1 MSSCWIRCGVLAV
14 LTVLLSGCGG
24 ARHVAGGTTGTLQA
38 DNMLLGDIQVTVHRV
53 AGAIVE
59 VAGMGITQASGQ
71 FELVL
76 PGAKGPLH
84 LTPGEYRITVES
96 VGPVSLRFPKEYRS
110 VEKTPLVVTWTANN
124 SQLDLEV
131 PAPVAGR

>member
-1 MSSCWIRCGVLAV
+1 MNSRGIPRGVF
-14 LTVLLSGCGG
+14 VLLMTLLHGCGG
-24 ARHVAGGTTGTLQA
+24 ARHVAGGTQGTLHA
-38 DNMLLGDIQVTVHRV
+38 GSVLLGDIQVTVHRV
-53 AGAIVE
+53 TSTTSE
-59 VAGMGITQASGQ
+59 VVGMGITRTDGH

-96 VGPVSLRFPKEYRS
+96 VGPVPLRFTKDYAS
-110 VEKTPLVVTWTANN
+110 AEKTPLHVKWTAEN

-131 PAPVAGR
+131 PLPIAAR